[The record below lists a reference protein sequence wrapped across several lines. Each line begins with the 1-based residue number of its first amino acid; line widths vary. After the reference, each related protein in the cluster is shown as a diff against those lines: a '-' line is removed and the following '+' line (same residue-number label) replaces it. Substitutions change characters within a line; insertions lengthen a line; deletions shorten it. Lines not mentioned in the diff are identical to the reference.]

1 MLFGLNLSKIR
12 GKKMLNF
19 EERKALLKK
28 ALSKYKTEELAKKL
42 DSYPK
47 GGPTIE
53 EFGKQLQKQIGILQK
68 KP

>member
-1 MLFGLNLSKIR
+1 MLS
-12 GKKMLNF
+12 F

-28 ALSKYKTEELAKKL
+28 ALSEYTPEELAKKL

-47 GGPTIE
+47 GGPTLE
-53 EFGKQLQKQIGILQK
+53 EFGKQLQKKIGVLQR